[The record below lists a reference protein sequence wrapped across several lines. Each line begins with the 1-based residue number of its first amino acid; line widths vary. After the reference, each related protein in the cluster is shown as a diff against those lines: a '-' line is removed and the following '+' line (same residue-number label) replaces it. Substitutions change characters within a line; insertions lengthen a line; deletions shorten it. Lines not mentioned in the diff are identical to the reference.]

1 MCLWLPLSLEEK
13 AQMFLSQRI
22 EQEADLMILLLEQEY
37 QLSENLGNSDK
48 LDVLLERKLDLLI
61 YNKFSNSA

>member
-48 LDVLLERKLDLLI
+48 LDVLLERKLDLQI